1 VTARPNGV
9 LAGCRPLL
17 LGLGL
22 LFAPFAAARTPIDAR
37 LADAEAAV
45 VGIAGKSEDL
55 QRQASPGRGFITD
68 AQALQRYQEA
78 VYDYFVGRYEQAAET
93 FFTLVTTGALS
104 DPGLDR
110 DAEWYLAESF
120 FVLGNL
126 QDAEASFLIIALD
139 DDHPFREDAVRR
151 LLEVYASTTQSDKFQ
166 DLYQRE
172 IVSGRVAPSD
182 LITYAVGKGFYQ
194 QGDLVRARSH
204 LMDIKEDSPFYR
216 RARYFLGAIL
226 VRAGGSAALDDALPI
241 YEALVQLP
249 VTTDE
254 ERQVR
259 DLSLLAV
266 GRIQYEKKDFAAA
279 AGAYDKIEADS
290 AFLADKLYE
299 IVWTYIQQGDE
310 QSALRAVEI
319 FLLAFPEHRYTAKL
333 QLLKG
338 HLHYREK
345 EFEDARRNYEQVV
358 TEYTPIERRFEEL
371 SAAQE
376 QPKEYFQKVLR
387 LDAKRPS
394 DAGGLPS
401 YAIAMMMSDKD
412 LSRAISVYKEMERQ
426 ETTLDASERLI
437 DELTAIIGTEATIG
451 GFEYLRYDVVLQQ
464 GLALEQQ
471 LSLLALEEEWLV
483 DAAGAQPPVEL
494 LGLATKRAELE
505 QLASTATSRVESLWA
520 ELDAVRDR
528 AARQRSDREGLLRT
542 RERAASRVAEIE
554 SRLSQPDVS
563 PVERSELEDQ
573 LTVQRNDLTE
583 VDTELRALD
592 GEREMDDALIT
603 LEDESAALVAR
614 LDGAVREMRGKY
626 AGHRM
631 LAPDRAEVGARFERI
646 HDSLDR
652 SLQRLREV
660 QVRLEDIESSEL
672 GRIRQRFREEVT
684 QVTRQRVE
692 LDATYRRAES
702 VSVDLTRDGF
712 DRLASFFADSV
723 LRADMGI
730 VDVYWAGKESV
741 RQEYR
746 ALQDERTDLV
756 AELER
761 RFAVI
766 RQKLPERETAASAPA
781 TPGARP

>member
-1 VTARPNGV
+1 MVGRRYGV
-9 LAGCRPLL
+9 RSALSSCCLL
-17 LGLGL
+17 LSLST
-22 LFAPFAAARTPIDAR
+22 AAWGRTPIDAR
-37 LADAEAAV
+37 LADAEASV

-55 QRQASPGRGFITD
+55 QRQASPGRGFITES
-68 AQALQRYQEA
+68 QALQRYQEA
-78 VYDYFVGRYEQAAET
+78 VYDYFVGRYEQAAEA

-104 DPGLDR
+104 EPGLNR

-126 QDAEASFLIIALD
+126 QDAEASFRFIALQ

-151 LLEVYASTTQSDKFQ
+151 MLEVYAATAQPDKFQ
-166 DLYQRE
+166 ETYQLE

-226 VRAGGSAALDDALPI
+226 VRQGGAAALDDALPI
-241 YEALVQLP
+241 FEPLAQLP
-249 VTTDE
+249 ATTDE

-259 DLSLLAV
+259 DLSLLAL
-266 GRIQYEKKDFAAA
+266 GRIYYEKQDFAAA
-279 AGAYDKIEADS
+279 AKAYDRIDADS

-299 IVWTYIQQGDE
+299 IVWTYIRQGDE

-333 QLLKG
+333 QLLQG
-338 HLHYREK
+338 HLHFREK
-345 EFEDARRNYEQVV
+345 EYDDALRNYELVIN
-358 TEYTPIERRFEEL
+358 EYTPIEERFQEL
-371 SAAQE
+371 AAAQTE
-376 QPKEYFQKVLR
+376 PRDYFQKVLR
-387 LDAKRPS
+387 LDARRPA

-401 YAIAMMMSDKD
+401 YAIAMMMADKE
-412 LSRAISVYKEMERQ
+412 LSRAIKVYKEMERQ
-426 ETTLDASERLI
+426 EATLDASERLI

-471 LSLLALEEEWLV
+471 LSLLGLEEEWLL
-483 DAAGAQPPVEL
+483 DAAGEQPPVEL
-494 LGLATKRAELE
+494 LGLAPKRAELE
-505 QLASTATSRVESLWA
+505 QLAGSATSRVEVLWA

-542 RERAASRVAEIE
+542 RERATTRVAEIE
-554 SRLSQPDVS
+554 ARLAQPDVS
-563 PVERSELEDQ
+563 PVERQELEDQ
-573 LTVQRNDLTE
+573 LTVHRNDLTE
-583 VDTELRALD
+583 VDSELRALD

-614 LDGAVREMRGKY
+614 LDGAIRELRGKY

-631 LAPDRAEVGARFERI
+631 LAPDRAEVGARFERM

-672 GRIRQRFREEVT
+672 GRIRQRFREEVA
-684 QVTRQRVE
+684 QVSRQRTE
-692 LDATYRRAES
+692 LDATYRRAEG

-712 DRLASFFADSV
+712 ERLAGFFADSV

-730 VDVYWAGKESV
+730 VDVFWAGKESV
-741 RQEYR
+741 RLEYQAMQE
-746 ALQDERTDLV
+746 ERRELV

-766 RQKLPERETAASAPA
+766 RQKLPDRPA
-781 TPGARP
+781 TPPAGSAP